1 MRAVFTFIICI
12 VTLVGCSYNH
22 HSNVAVESGNIEKF
36 DSFLTQFA
44 PFDSKLPDDSFFKM
58 RKQFKGEKWCPEID
72 KFIFSAY
79 LPFCEP
85 RKDEKDFC
93 YRPCYK
99 IVKNNFYIVSINREF
114 YSYDDNILVT
124 YDKKGEIIDKK
135 IVGISDGAA
144 AYTIE
149 PSADENEITYTQYC
163 FADGESGYDG
173 NCNVYVYKVRVDEKG
188 KIDKNLLR
196 EEKNVKVT
204 L

>member
-1 MRAVFTFIICI
+1 M
-12 VTLVGCSYNH
+12 
-22 HSNVAVESGNIEKF
+22 
-36 DSFLTQFA
+36 
-44 PFDSKLPDDSFFKM
+44 
-58 RKQFKGEKWCPEID
+58 
-72 KFIFSAY
+72 
-79 LPFCEP
+79 
-85 RKDEKDFC
+85 
-93 YRPCYK
+93 
-99 IVKNNFYIVSINREF
+99 KNNFYIVSINREF